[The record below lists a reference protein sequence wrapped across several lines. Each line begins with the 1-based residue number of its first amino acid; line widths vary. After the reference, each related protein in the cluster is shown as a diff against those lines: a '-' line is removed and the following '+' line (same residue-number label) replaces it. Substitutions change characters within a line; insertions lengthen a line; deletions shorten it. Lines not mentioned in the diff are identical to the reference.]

1 MLTFRDLRLSSL
13 AGLALALS
21 LTPVLAQSGGGSTGG
36 AGAATG
42 ASSGTGASGMDAAG
56 SGSRAQRQQGTGGP
70 RAGTPGTAAPNPALG
85 SNAGQS
91 AALLSRTPAR
101 ASRPLRTVER
111 SKAISRHRSMRHKK
125 TSRTRAQLTAAA
137 HRARTPGN
145 VLDQAQPGQQ
155 RDSLTTGGSSR
166 REGAAGHDMQ
176 SCMEAWDARTHM
188 TKAQWRRVCTNT
200 LSNRRGL

>member
-56 SGSRAQRQQGTGGP
+56 SGSRALRQQGTGGS

-85 SNAGQS
+85 SNTGQS
-91 AALLSRTPAR
+91 AAPSANAGTSEPT
-101 ASRPLRTVER
+101 ASDRGTEQSDLKAPLDAPQKNQSDAGATNRGG
-111 SKAISRHRSMRHKK
+111 
-125 TSRTRAQLTAAA
+125 TSGQ
-137 HRARTPGN
+137 PPN
-145 VLDQAQPGQQ
+145 VQAQPGQQ